1 MDDELKSNRDG
12 GATTQDDPLLVVVV
26 AEPTVVAPVGMTVVL
41 VTVDVVDLVVDN
53 GEETAIMLQLSVVP
67 VVATGP
73 PILFNKMQV
82 VRAPKLINTPAHDA
96 VARHVAIHRQRTV
109 VAGTENGN

>member
-12 GATTQDDPLLVVVV
+12 GATQDDPLLVVVV
-26 AEPTVVAPVGMTVVL
+26 AEPTVTVVDVAPVGMTVVL

-53 GEETAIMLQLSVVP
+53 GEETAIILQLSMVP

-73 PILFNKMQV
+73 PI
-82 VRAPKLINTPAHDA
+82 
-96 VARHVAIHRQRTV
+96 
-109 VAGTENGN
+109 

>member
-12 GATTQDDPLLVVVV
+12 GATQDDPRLVVVV
-26 AEPTVVAPVGMTVVL
+26 AEPTVTVDVAPAGMTVVL

-53 GEETAIMLQLSVVP
+53 GEETAIILQLSVVP

-73 PILFNKMQV
+73 PI
-82 VRAPKLINTPAHDA
+82 
-96 VARHVAIHRQRTV
+96 
-109 VAGTENGN
+109 